1 MCHRADCVV
10 TFAVGIFKGEK
21 LLQSG
26 GCTQRTSLRE
36 MACIREDKKYV
47 TEYLK
52 YSMYVV
58 VVVLAGAG
66 ICEVFLFLQLQ
77 VVMGWANQQCEKE
90 SYYYY

>member
-1 MCHRADCVV
+1 MFYRADCVV

-26 GCTQRTSLRE
+26 GCKQRTSLRE

-52 YSMYVV
+52 YSMYIV
-58 VVVLAGAG
+58 
-66 ICEVFLFLQLQ
+66 C
-77 VVMGWANQQCEKE
+77 M
-90 SYYYY
+90 